1 MLERCPRHSKTGVR
15 IWKLS
20 KLGRTWMGASEG
32 DWVLLARKG
41 LGYCQW
47 VLGTQREDKR
57 VVLEEVRSVKK
68 RHEGAS
74 N

>member
-1 MLERCPRHSKTGVR
+1 
-15 IWKLS
+15 
-20 KLGRTWMGASEG
+20 MGASEG

-68 RHEGAS
+68 KDMKVQVTEF
-74 N
+74 